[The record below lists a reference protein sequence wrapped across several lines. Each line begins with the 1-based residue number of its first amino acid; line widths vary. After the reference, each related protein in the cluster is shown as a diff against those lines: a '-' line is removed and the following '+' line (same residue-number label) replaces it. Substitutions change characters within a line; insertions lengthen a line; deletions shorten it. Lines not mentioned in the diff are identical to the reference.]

1 MAAPR
6 EYDIQ
11 KEVVKWLRLALPS
24 DSFVCHVPNGGARK
38 VREVQKF
45 KAMGVRNGVPDLLVI
60 VGAHHIPGR
69 YGPLVVW
76 FEVKR
81 DEKQKA
87 SPEQETTMEQLCLL
101 GCRCFM
107 ISCVEHAKTALEA
120 LDAPLKNISPEA

>member
-1 MAAPR
+1 MAGPR
-6 EYDIQ
+6 EYEIQ
-11 KEVVKWLRLALPS
+11 KEVVKWLRHALPS

-38 VREVQKF
+38 IREVQKF

-60 VGAHHIPGR
+60 VGAHQIKGR

-76 FEVKR
+76 FEIKR

-87 SPEQETTMEQLCLL
+87 SPQQETTMDQLCRL

-107 ISCVEHAKTALEA
+107 ISDVEHAKQALEA
-120 LDAPLKNISPEA
+120 LDVPLKTISPGA